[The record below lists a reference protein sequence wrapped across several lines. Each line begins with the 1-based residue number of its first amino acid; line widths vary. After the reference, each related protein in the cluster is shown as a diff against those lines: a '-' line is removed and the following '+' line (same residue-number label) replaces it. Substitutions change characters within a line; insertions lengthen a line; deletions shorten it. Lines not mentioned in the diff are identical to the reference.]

1 MDEMIR
7 CLNVSFGQSEGV
19 GDVSG
24 TKYDERLDYSNHV
37 LLFHAL
43 MAVGHMADSVDRL
56 VSGMDKVMVSWGT
69 MDGGK
74 LSESPPD

>member
-43 MAVGHMADSVDRL
+43 MAVGHMADSVD
-56 VSGMDKVMVSWGT
+56 KVMVSWGT